1 MIHGL
6 LMGVPFHSSPQVDQP
21 VMPVDEANIPE
32 KPDPAPSNRDQ
43 LHVVDQV
50 FAQEHERAQV
60 AGLLGLWS
68 TSMLMVDMLQA
79 HLNRPLDDDDEEIP
93 PRNPRQPEEELA

>member
-6 LMGVPFHSSPQVDQP
+6 LMGVPFHSSPQVEQP
-21 VMPVDEANIPE
+21 VMPVDEASIPE
-32 KPDPAPSNRDQ
+32 KPDPAPSTDQ

-79 HLNRPLDDDDEEIP
+79 NLNRPLEEDEELP
-93 PRNPRQPEEELA
+93 PRNPKLPEEELA

>member
-6 LMGVPFHSSPQVDQP
+6 LLGVPFHASPQVEQP
-21 VMPVDEANIPE
+21 VMPVDEAAIPE
-32 KPDPAPSNRDQ
+32 KPDPAPTKDQ
-43 LHVVDQV
+43 LHVMDQV
-50 FAQEHERAQV
+50 FAHEHERAQV

-79 HLNRPLDDDDEEIP
+79 HLNRPLEDELEP
-93 PRNPRQPEEELA
+93 PPRRNPRLPEEEYA